1 MSISNN
7 NKNNNNAIT
16 TIVIMSCMLM
26 QDYEDRRTGIFGLV
40 MDGVDVDPDVMV
52 RADYWLQCFRT
63 CFGGNLVEKSS

>member
-1 MSISNN
+1 
-7 NKNNNNAIT
+7 
-16 TIVIMSCMLM
+16 MSCMLM